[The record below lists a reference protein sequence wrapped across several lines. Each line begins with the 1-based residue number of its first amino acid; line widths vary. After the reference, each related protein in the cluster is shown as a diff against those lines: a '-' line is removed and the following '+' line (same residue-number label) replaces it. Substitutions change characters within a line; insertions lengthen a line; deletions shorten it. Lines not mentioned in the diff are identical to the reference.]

1 MAQSALRRLTC
12 LAILLVVTACESSPI
27 SPDAT
32 RLVVS
37 SSTEFDPERVGVIF
51 VISQGLFY
59 DTRIQIDPLRMEG
72 EFQLLANQRT
82 EFGPG
87 QVGYVGGRFWE
98 DLNHNGIQDEGDHFF
113 LSPLI
118 PPGRFVP

>member
-1 MAQSALRRLTC
+1 MAQSALRRFTC

-27 SPDAT
+27 APDTT
-32 RLVVS
+32 RLVVT
-37 SSTEFDPERVGVIF
+37 SSTGFDPEDVGVIF

-59 DTRIQIDPLRMEG
+59 DARIQVDPLSREG
-72 EFQLLANQRT
+72 EFQLLSNGRT

-98 DLNHNGIQDEGDHFF
+98 DLNNNGIQDEGDHFF